1 MDLIIQTTP
10 AVIDTNYDQIK
21 GQVAAEVAKYGDVVV
36 TGDTLPDAKRMATHL
51 NKLKG
56 EIAKRRKECVSA
68 VSAPIKDFE
77 SKVKDLETMCEDG
90 RQKILGQVATFEA
103 ETLKRARAELDTYVT
118 EWYEERGIQPE
129 FRAVVV
135 DDLVKLGALTTTGR
149 LAKGTKDALNGRLGA
164 CQIKQQR
171 TALRLSQ
178 LENESHRAGL
188 HSPLTREHVAGILL
202 NDSDEQYAASL
213 AQLIA
218 RELDRQKETLEKAE
232 AARVAAEPVE
242 TDMLETPAP
251 YEFDTVQP
259 VDDVLSQPEAPES
272 DPKGDRLEKIMLG
285 RFLSAFHEWG
295 HLIESE
301 TVLEIGF
308 RVKENRLI
316 FNQIVALS
324 KAGDPVDVI
333 TVADKLDSKG
343 ELQGVGGL
351 AYLAELAEHWAV
363 GPVAAPEPK
372 ADPAPKVATGTT
384 RTVRISV
391 ELEVEAPAVASLV
404 TVESALRK
412 KLVLAGIEKSIR
424 SIFAT
429 EVEQQGRHSGF

>member
-36 TGDTLPDAKRMATHL
+36 TGDTLPDAKKMATHL

-56 EIAKRRKECVSA
+56 EIAKRRKECVSL
-68 VSAPIKDFE
+68 VSQPIKDFE
-77 SKVKDLETMCEDG
+77 GKVKALETMCEDG

-429 EVEQQGRHSGF
+429 EVEQQGAA

>member
-429 EVEQQGRHSGF
+429 EVEQQGAA

>member
-56 EIAKRRKECVSA
+56 EIAKRRKECVSL
-68 VSAPIKDFE
+68 VSQPIKDFE

-429 EVEQQGRHSGF
+429 EVEQQGAA